1 MMVRTCPMCGKTF
14 EFYCD
19 ESEWGY
25 AYDGKLTCSYHCMR
39 DYERADREHTLKK
52 KCQSSVATLY
62 RQRLRGV
69 PVEEIMKTVTA
80 RKYNAT
86 TPYRLKMVIDN
97 WVQRNPDAAKAIRDK
112 VVSEG
117 AGVTRKEAASRIGIS
132 IERFKMCAERVGV
145 QGRKVSR
152 MVYYTQDEIDAV
164 AFAASGAVR

>member
-1 MMVRTCPMCGKTF
+1 
-14 EFYCD
+14 
-19 ESEWGY
+19 
-25 AYDGKLTCSYHCMR
+25 
-39 DYERADREHTLKK
+39 
-52 KCQSSVATLY
+52 
-62 RQRLRGV
+62 
-69 PVEEIMKTVTA
+69 MKTVTA